1 MNAAEPLTQG
11 GERDAT
17 TSDPVVGHLLDRMLE
32 ASQGNA
38 DQLIGA
44 VQRVTRELSSLTF
57 NFNGHVI
64 RSGIRSGDLL
74 ALDRQLDEASS
85 VLNRTV
91 FDLQQR
97 LLRDSQTLQ
106 PLTRIFEVVD
116 LEDERPAAIRL
127 RERVDIYCEALER
140 EYEGIRETLAAL
152 SFRLALMGNNI
163 EIAACRA
170 GSADVSARVDLFCV
184 MANQLRLL
192 ADRLRNA
199 TADLRI
205 FQQSQNG
212 YAESLRVTLA
222 NYSRGTI
229 A

>member
-1 MNAAEPLTQG
+1 MNATEPLAQI
-11 GERDAT
+11 GERDPN
-17 TSDPVVGHLLDRMLE
+17 TSDPVVNHLLERMLE
-32 ASQGNA
+32 ASQDNA

-57 NFNGHVI
+57 NFSGHVI
-64 RSGIRSGDLL
+64 RSDIRSPELQ
-74 ALDRQLDEASS
+74 ALDHQLDEASS

-97 LLRDSQTLQ
+97 LLRDSQALR
-106 PLTRIFEVVD
+106 PLTRIFDVVD
-116 LEDERPAAIRL
+116 LEDERPGSVRL
-127 RERVDIYCEALER
+127 RERIDMYCEALER

-152 SFRLALMGNNI
+152 SLRLALMGNNI

-170 GSADVSARVDLFCV
+170 GSADASAPVELFCV

-222 NYSRGTI
+222 SYSRGT
-229 A
+229 AA

>member
-1 MNAAEPLTQG
+1 MNATELLAQG
-11 GERDAT
+11 GERDS
-17 TSDPVVGHLLDRMLE
+17 TSADPVLSHLLERMLE

-57 NFNGHVI
+57 NFNGHAI
-64 RSGIRSGDLL
+64 RSGIRSAELQ
-74 ALDRQLDEASS
+74 ALDHQLDEASS

-116 LEDERPAAIRL
+116 LEDERPAPLRL
-127 RERVDIYCEALER
+127 RERIDGYCEALER

-170 GSADVSARVDLFCV
+170 GSADVSAPVDLFCV

-222 NYSRGTI
+222 NYSRGT
-229 A
+229 AA

>member
-1 MNAAEPLTQG
+1 MNASGLLAKG
-11 GERDAT
+11 GERDTKAPE
-17 TSDPVVGHLLDRMLE
+17 PVVDHLLGRMLE
-32 ASQGNA
+32 ASQDNA
-38 DQLIGA
+38 DRLIGA

-57 NFNGHVI
+57 SFNGHII
-64 RSGIRSGDLL
+64 RSGIRSVELQ
-74 ALDRQLDEASS
+74 ALDHQLDEASS
-85 VLNRTV
+85 VLNHTV

-97 LLRDSQTLQ
+97 LLRDALSLK
-106 PLTRIFEVVD
+106 PLTRIFDVVD
-116 LEDERPAAIRL
+116 LEDDRPADIRL
-127 RERVDIYCEALER
+127 REHIDIYCEALER

-163 EIAACRA
+163 EISACRA
-170 GSADVSARVDLFCV
+170 GSTDVSAPVDLFCV

-222 NYSRGTI
+222 NYSRGT
-229 A
+229 AA